1 MNVFWS
7 IIYIYMCVRAR
18 ARTRAYVR
26 FIRGLSLRLDKLK
39 FAYLF
44 YYSAYFYYYL

>member
-1 MNVFWS
+1 MFFGLLY
-7 IIYIYMCVRAR
+7 IYIYVCVC
-18 ARTRAYVR
+18 ARTRAYVG